1 MSLNC
6 TKHNRLYIILTVDQ
20 SVKMLVYSY
29 FECLHGDWY
38 RDVALATDCVNNQS
52 PFSWERI

>member
-1 MSLNC
+1 M
-6 TKHNRLYIILTVDQ
+6 RVYIIITVHQ

-38 RDVALATDCVNNQS
+38 QDVALATDCVNNQS
-52 PFSWERI
+52 PFS